1 MTNIRIPEQ
10 NYVLI
15 AGRLTRDPEH
25 RMTQKGVACCFF
37 DVAVNRRY
45 KDTVTGEWKDD
56 VTYVPVAAW
65 GPMAA
70 RCSEKLKK
78 GSPVHVEGRLTGS
91 DYVDKSGQ
99 KRKVLR
105 LTARRVQFLAMA
117 AAAPDAPEGADTAD
131 AEYQPGVLA
140 KESASGV
147 DEVPF

>member
-10 NYVLI
+10 NHVII

-25 RMTQKGVACCFF
+25 RVTQKGRGCCFF

-45 KDTVTGEWKDD
+45 KDMVTGEWKDD
-56 VTYVPVAAW
+56 VTYVPVTAW
-65 GPMAA
+65 GPMAD
-70 RCSEKLKK
+70 RCKEKLKK

-91 DYVDKSGQ
+91 DYVDKAGQ
-99 KRKVLR
+99 KRKVLK

-117 AAAPDAPEGADTAD
+117 SPAPDTPERVETA
-131 AEYQPGVLA
+131 ETEEPGGQA
-140 KESASGV
+140 KENSSGI